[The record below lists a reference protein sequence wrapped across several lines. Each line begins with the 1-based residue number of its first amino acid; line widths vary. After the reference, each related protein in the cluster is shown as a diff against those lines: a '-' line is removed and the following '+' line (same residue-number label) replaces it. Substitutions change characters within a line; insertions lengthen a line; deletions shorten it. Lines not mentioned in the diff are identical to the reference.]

1 MMKETERWPNPEKN
15 TLNYPFYRSLLARLI
30 ELSKIHYKEKLI
42 SLVLYGSV
50 ARGTA
55 KQDSD
60 IDIILII
67 DNLSYKESM
76 NRFLLVEQKL
86 KESQEFISIKES
98 GYSPEIRPILFSQ
111 EEASESRYIFLD
123 IVNDG
128 IILYDKNDFFKKRLE
143 KLKKKLIELD
153 SRRIFRNDG
162 SWYWILAPNLK
173 FGESFEI

>member
-1 MMKETERWPNPEKN
+1 MMKETERR
-15 TLNYPFYRSLLARLI
+15 LNSRTDVIDYLFYRALLAKLLELI
-30 ELSKIHYKEKLI
+30 KNYYEDKLI

-55 KQDSD
+55 KKDSD
-60 IDIILII
+60 IDIILIL

-86 KESQEFISIKES
+86 KESHEFILIKKS
-98 GYSPEIRPILFSQ
+98 GFSPEIKPILFSK

-128 IILYDKNDFFKKRLE
+128 IILYDMNDFFKKRLE
-143 KLKKKLIELD
+143 KLRKRLNELD
-153 SRRIFRNDG
+153 SRKIFRNDG
-162 SWYWILAPNLK
+162 SWYWILAPNLR